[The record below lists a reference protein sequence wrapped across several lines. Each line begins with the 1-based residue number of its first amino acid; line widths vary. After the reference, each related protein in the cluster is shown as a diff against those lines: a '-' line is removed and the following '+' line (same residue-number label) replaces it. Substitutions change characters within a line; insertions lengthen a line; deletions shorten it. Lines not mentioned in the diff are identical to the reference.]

1 MITRENYE
9 IYFMEYM
16 DGNLSARERAEV
28 EAFLL
33 VHPDLRELLDGMDE
47 VRLEVPAEVFGKKE
61 EIKRTVR
68 EREREY
74 YAIAAAEGVITDEE
88 QAWVD
93 GNVDKDVFE
102 REVETCAK
110 IKVKPNPKCRFE
122 GKAGVYRK
130 SGAVLFVK
138 RYAAIAAVVALGIVV
153 AIYSTKK
160 EEFSMEDLPVTVVKT
175 ETILLPGVPEPEAIM
190 EPEIEREQFMKREA
204 EAGETVVVVE
214 RVIPPDVIELKKQLK
229 VPVEIMAPQPNEI
242 LTSPYEGLQFRASV
256 KEQREPVFQ
265 LITRSGKSDN
275 IVNNLIDVG
284 KNVLERLRAKEKKD
298 IESL

>member
-9 IYFMEYM
+9 IYFMDYM

-33 VHPDLRELLDGMDE
+33 VHPDLRELLDGMNE
-47 VRLEVPAEVFGKKE
+47 VWLEVPVEVFDKKE

-68 EREREY
+68 ESEIEY
-74 YAIAAAEGVITDEE
+74 YAIATAEGVITGED
-88 QAWVD
+88 QTWVD
-93 GNVDKDVFE
+93 GNGDTDVFE
-102 REVETCAK
+102 REVEMYAK
-110 IKVKPNPKCRFE
+110 VKVKPDPICRFE
-122 GKAGVYRK
+122 GKVGVYRK
-130 SGAVLFVK
+130 SGAVVFVK
-138 RYAAIAAVVALGIVV
+138 RYAAIAAVVALGGVV
-153 AIYSTKK
+153 AIYSTRK
-160 EEFSMEDLPVTVVKT
+160 EEFSMEDLPMTVVKT
-175 ETILLPGVPEPEAIM
+175 ETILLPEPEAIV
-190 EPEIEREQFMKREA
+190 EPKIERVQFMKREV

-214 RVIPPDVIELKKQLK
+214 RVIPPDAIELKKQLK

-242 LTSPYEGLQFRASV
+242 LTSPYEGLQFRISG

-284 KNVLERLRAKEKKD
+284 KNVLEHLRAKKKKD

>member
-9 IYFMEYM
+9 IYFMDYM

-33 VHPDLRELLDGMDE
+33 VHPDLRELLDGMNE
-47 VRLEVPAEVFGKKE
+47 VWLEVPVEVFDKKE

-68 EREREY
+68 EREIEY
-74 YAIAAAEGVITDEE
+74 YAIATAEGVITGEE
-88 QAWVD
+88 QTWVD

-102 REVETCAK
+102 REVEMYAK
-110 IKVKPNPKCRFE
+110 VKVKPDPICRFE
-122 GKAGVYRK
+122 GKVGVYRK

-138 RYAAIAAVVALGIVV
+138 RYAAIAAVVALGGVV
-153 AIYSTKK
+153 AIYSTRK
-160 EEFSMEDLPVTVVKT
+160 EEFSMEDLPMTVVKT
-175 ETILLPGVPEPEAIM
+175 ETILLPEPEAIV
-190 EPEIEREQFMKREA
+190 EPKIERVQFMKREV
-204 EAGETVVVVE
+204 ETGETVVVVE
-214 RVIPPDVIELKKQLK
+214 RVIPPDAIELKKQLK

-242 LTSPYEGLQFRASV
+242 LTSPYEGLQFRISG

-284 KNVLERLRAKEKKD
+284 KNVLEHLRAKKKKD

>member
-9 IYFMEYM
+9 IYFMDYM

-33 VHPDLRELLDGMDE
+33 VHPDLRELLDGMNG
-47 VRLEVPAEVFGKKE
+47 VWLEVPVEVFDKKE

-68 EREREY
+68 EREIEY
-74 YAIAAAEGVITDEE
+74 YAIATAEGVITGEE
-88 QAWVD
+88 QTWVD

-102 REVETCAK
+102 REVEMYAK
-110 IKVKPNPKCRFE
+110 VKVKPDPICRFE
-122 GKAGVYRK
+122 GKVGVYRK

-138 RYAAIAAVVALGIVV
+138 RYAAIAAVVALGGVV
-153 AIYSTKK
+153 AIYSTRK
-160 EEFSMEDLPVTVVKT
+160 EEFSMEDLPMTVVKT
-175 ETILLPGVPEPEAIM
+175 ETILLPEPEAIV
-190 EPEIEREQFMKREA
+190 EPKIERVQFMKREV

-214 RVIPPDVIELKKQLK
+214 RVIPPDAIELKKQLK

-242 LTSPYEGLQFRASV
+242 LTSPYEGLQFRISG

-284 KNVLERLRAKEKKD
+284 KNVLEHLRAKKKKD

>member
-9 IYFMEYM
+9 IYFMDYM

-33 VHPDLRELLDGMDE
+33 VHPDLRELLDGMNE
-47 VRLEVPAEVFGKKE
+47 VWLEVPAEVFDKKE

-68 EREREY
+68 EREIEY
-74 YAIAAAEGVITDEE
+74 YAIATAEGVITGEE
-88 QAWVD
+88 QTWVD

-102 REVETCAK
+102 REVEMYAK
-110 IKVKPNPKCRFE
+110 VKVKPDPICRFE
-122 GKAGVYRK
+122 GKVGVYRK

-138 RYAAIAAVVALGIVV
+138 RYAVIAAVVALGGVV
-153 AIYSTKK
+153 AIYSTRK
-160 EEFSMEDLPVTVVKT
+160 EEFSMEDLPMTVVKT
-175 ETILLPGVPEPEAIM
+175 ETILLPEPEAIV
-190 EPEIEREQFMKREA
+190 EPEIERVQFMNREV

-214 RVIPPDVIELKKQLK
+214 RVIPPDAIELKKQLK

-242 LTSPYEGLQFRASV
+242 LTSPYEGLQFRISG

-284 KNVLERLRAKEKKD
+284 KNVLEHLRAKEKKD

>member
-9 IYFMEYM
+9 IYFMDYM

-33 VHPDLRELLDGMDE
+33 VHPDLRELLDGMNE
-47 VRLEVPAEVFGKKE
+47 VWLEVPVEVFDKKE

-68 EREREY
+68 EREIEY
-74 YAIAAAEGVITDEE
+74 YAIATAEGVITGEE
-88 QAWVD
+88 QTWVD

-102 REVETCAK
+102 REVEMYAK
-110 IKVKPNPKCRFE
+110 VKVKPDPICRFE
-122 GKAGVYRK
+122 GKVGVYRK

-138 RYAAIAAVVALGIVV
+138 RYAAIAAVVALGGVV
-153 AIYSTKK
+153 AIYSTRK
-160 EEFSMEDLPVTVVKT
+160 EEFSMEDLPMTVVKT
-175 ETILLPGVPEPEAIM
+175 ETILLPEPEAIV
-190 EPEIEREQFMKREA
+190 EPKIERVQFMKREV

-214 RVIPPDVIELKKQLK
+214 RVIPPDAIELKKQLK

-242 LTSPYEGLQFRASV
+242 LTSPYEGLQFRISG

-265 LITRSGKSDN
+265 LIIRSGKSDN

-284 KNVLERLRAKEKKD
+284 KNVLEHLRAKKKKD

>member
-1 MITRENYE
+1 D
-9 IYFMEYM
+9 YM

-33 VHPDLRELLDGMDE
+33 VHPDLRELLDGMNE
-47 VRLEVPAEVFGKKE
+47 VWLEVPVEVFDKKE

-68 EREREY
+68 EREIEY
-74 YAIAAAEGVITDEE
+74 YAIATAEGVITGEE
-88 QAWVD
+88 QTWVD

-102 REVETCAK
+102 REVEMYAK
-110 IKVKPNPKCRFE
+110 VKVKPDPICRFE
-122 GKAGVYRK
+122 GKVGVYRK

-138 RYAAIAAVVALGIVV
+138 RYAAIAAVVALGGVV
-153 AIYSTKK
+153 AIYSTRK
-160 EEFSMEDLPVTVVKT
+160 EEFSMEDLPMTVVKT
-175 ETILLPGVPEPEAIM
+175 ETILLPEPEAIV
-190 EPEIEREQFMKREA
+190 EPKIERVQFMKREV

-214 RVIPPDVIELKKQLK
+214 RVIPPDAIELKKQLK

-242 LTSPYEGLQFRASV
+242 LTSPYEGLQFRISG

-284 KNVLERLRAKEKKD
+284 KNVLEHLRAKKKKD

>member
-1 MITRENYE
+1 MITKENYE
-9 IYFMEYM
+9 IYFMDYM

-33 VHPDLRELLDGMDE
+33 VHPDLRELLDGMNE
-47 VRLEVPAEVFGKKE
+47 VWLEVPVEVFDKKE

-68 EREREY
+68 EREIEY
-74 YAIAAAEGVITDEE
+74 YAIATAEGVITGEE
-88 QAWVD
+88 QTWVD
-93 GNVDKDVFE
+93 GNVDKDVFK
-102 REVETCAK
+102 REVEMYAK
-110 IKVKPNPKCRFE
+110 VKVKPDPICRFE
-122 GKAGVYRK
+122 GKVGVYRK

-138 RYAAIAAVVALGIVV
+138 RYAAIAAVVALGGVV
-153 AIYSTKK
+153 AIYSTRK
-160 EEFSMEDLPVTVVKT
+160 EEFSMEDLPMTVVKT
-175 ETILLPGVPEPEAIM
+175 ETILLPEPEAIV
-190 EPEIEREQFMKREA
+190 EPKIERVQFMKREV

-214 RVIPPDVIELKKQLK
+214 RVIPPDAIELKKQLK

-242 LTSPYEGLQFRASV
+242 LTSPYEGLQFRISG

-284 KNVLERLRAKEKKD
+284 KNVLEHLRAKKKKD

>member
-68 EREREY
+68 EREY

-102 REVETCAK
+102 RDVETCAK
-110 IKVKPNPKCRFE
+110 IKVKPDPACLFE

>member
-9 IYFMEYM
+9 IYFMDYM

-33 VHPDLRELLDGMDE
+33 VHPDLRELLDGMNE
-47 VRLEVPAEVFGKKE
+47 VWLEVPVEVFEKKE

-68 EREREY
+68 EREIEY
-74 YAIAAAEGVITDEE
+74 YAIATAEGVITGEE
-88 QAWVD
+88 QTWVD

-102 REVETCAK
+102 REVEMYAK
-110 IKVKPNPKCRFE
+110 VKVKPDPICRFE
-122 GKAGVYRK
+122 GKVGVYRK

-138 RYAAIAAVVALGIVV
+138 RYAAIAAVVALGGVV
-153 AIYSTKK
+153 AIYSTRK
-160 EEFSMEDLPVTVVKT
+160 EEFSMEDLPMTVVKT
-175 ETILLPGVPEPEAIM
+175 ETILLPEPEAIV
-190 EPEIEREQFMKREA
+190 EPKIERVQFMKREV

-214 RVIPPDVIELKKQLK
+214 RVIPPDAIELKKQLK

-242 LTSPYEGLQFRASV
+242 LTSPYEGLQFRISG

-284 KNVLERLRAKEKKD
+284 KNVLEHLRAKKKKD

>member
-9 IYFMEYM
+9 IYFMDYM

-28 EAFLL
+28 ETFLL
-33 VHPDLRELLDGMDE
+33 VHPDLRELLDGMNE
-47 VRLEVPAEVFGKKE
+47 VWLEVPVEVFDKKE

-68 EREREY
+68 EREIEY
-74 YAIAAAEGVITDEE
+74 YAIATAEGVITGEE
-88 QAWVD
+88 QTWVD

-102 REVETCAK
+102 REVEMYAK
-110 IKVKPNPKCRFE
+110 VKVKPDPICRFE
-122 GKAGVYRK
+122 GKVGVYRK

-138 RYAAIAAVVALGIVV
+138 RYAAMAAVVALGGVV
-153 AIYSTKK
+153 AIYSTRK
-160 EEFSMEDLPVTVVKT
+160 EEFSMEDLPMTVVKT
-175 ETILLPGVPEPEAIM
+175 ETILLPEPEAIV
-190 EPEIEREQFMKREA
+190 EPKIERVQFMKREV

-214 RVIPPDVIELKKQLK
+214 RVIPPDAIELKKQLK

-242 LTSPYEGLQFRASV
+242 LTSPYEGLQFRISG

-284 KNVLERLRAKEKKD
+284 KNVLEHLRAKKKKD

>member
-16 DGNLSARERAEV
+16 DGNLSAREQAEV

-33 VHPDLRELLDGMDE
+33 VYTDLRELLDGMDE

-68 EREREY
+68 ERELEY
-74 YAIAAAEGVITDEE
+74 YAIATAEGVITDEE

-110 IKVKPNPKCRFE
+110 IKVKPDPTCRFE
-122 GKAGVYRK
+122 GKAGMYRK

-153 AIYSTKK
+153 AIYSTRK

-175 ETILLPGVPEPEAIM
+175 ETILLPGIPEPEAIVDKSTGY
-190 EPEIEREQFMKREA
+190 PTASLVFPARIVKTLPDYYLHCPV
-204 EAGETVVVVE
+204 GD
-214 RVIPPDVIELKKQLK
+214 IPMQLMMG
-229 VPVEIMAPQPNEI
+229 VP
-242 LTSPYEGLQFRASV
+242 ASWACWISSSL
-256 KEQREPVFQ
+256 PV
-265 LITRSGKSDN
+265 TKP
-275 IVNNLIDVG
+275 
-284 KNVLERLRAKEKKD
+284 
-298 IESL
+298 

>member
-16 DGNLSARERAEV
+16 DGNLSAREQAEV

-61 EIKRTVR
+61 EIKRTVW
-68 EREREY
+68 EREIEY

-93 GNVDKDVFE
+93 GNVNKDVFE

-110 IKVKPNPKCRFE
+110 IKVKPDPTCRFE
-122 GKAGVYRK
+122 G
-130 SGAVLFVK
+130 K

-175 ETILLPGVPEPEAIM
+175 ETILLPGVPEPEAIV
-190 EPEIEREQFMKREA
+190 EPEIERVQFMKREA
-204 EAGETVVVVE
+204 EAEETIVVVE
-214 RVIPPDVIELKKQLK
+214 RVIPPNAIELKKQLK

-242 LTSPYEGLQFRASV
+242 LTSPYEGLQFRVSV
-256 KEQREPVFQ
+256 KEQRKPVFQ
-265 LITRSGKSDN
+265 LITPSGKSDN

>member
-1 MITRENYE
+1 MITKENYE
-9 IYFMEYM
+9 IYFMDYM
-16 DGNLSARERAEV
+16 DGNLSARKRAEV
-28 EAFLL
+28 ETFLL
-33 VHPDLRELLDGMDE
+33 VHPDLRELLDGMNE
-47 VRLEVPAEVFGKKE
+47 VWLEVPVEVFDKKE

-68 EREREY
+68 EREIEY
-74 YAIAAAEGVITDEE
+74 YAIATAEGVITGEE
-88 QAWVD
+88 QTWVD

-102 REVETCAK
+102 REVEMYAK
-110 IKVKPNPKCRFE
+110 VKVKPDPICRFE
-122 GKAGVYRK
+122 GKVGVYRK

-138 RYAAIAAVVALGIVV
+138 RYAAMAAVVALGGVV
-153 AIYSTKK
+153 AIYSTRK
-160 EEFSMEDLPVTVVKT
+160 EEFSMEDLPMTVVKT
-175 ETILLPGVPEPEAIM
+175 ETILLPEPEAIV
-190 EPEIEREQFMKREA
+190 EPKIERVQFMKREV

-214 RVIPPDVIELKKQLK
+214 RVIPPDAIELKKQLK

-242 LTSPYEGLQFRASV
+242 LTSPYEGLQFRISG

-284 KNVLERLRAKEKKD
+284 KNVLEHLRAKKKKD

>member
-9 IYFMEYM
+9 IYFMDYM

-33 VHPDLRELLDGMDE
+33 VHPDLRELLDGMNE
-47 VRLEVPAEVFGKKE
+47 VWLEVPVEVFDKKE

-68 EREREY
+68 EREIEY
-74 YAIAAAEGVITDEE
+74 YAIATAEGVITGEE
-88 QAWVD
+88 QTWVD

-102 REVETCAK
+102 REVEMYAK
-110 IKVKPNPKCRFE
+110 VKVKPDPICRFE
-122 GKAGVYRK
+122 GKVGVYRK

-138 RYAAIAAVVALGIVV
+138 RYAAIAAVVALGGVV
-153 AIYSTKK
+153 AIYSTRK
-160 EEFSMEDLPVTVVKT
+160 EEFSMEDLPMTVVKT
-175 ETILLPGVPEPEAIM
+175 ETILLPEPEAIV
-190 EPEIEREQFMKREA
+190 EPKIERVQFMKREV
-204 EAGETVVVVE
+204 EAGEIVVVVE
-214 RVIPPDVIELKKQLK
+214 RVIPPDAIELKKQLK

-284 KNVLERLRAKEKKD
+284 KNVLEHLRAKKKKD

>member
-9 IYFMEYM
+9 IYFMDYM

-33 VHPDLRELLDGMDE
+33 VHPDLRELLDGMNE
-47 VRLEVPAEVFGKKE
+47 VWLEVPVEVFDKKE

-68 EREREY
+68 EREIEY
-74 YAIAAAEGVITDEE
+74 YAIATAEGVITGEE
-88 QAWVD
+88 QTWVD

-102 REVETCAK
+102 REVEMYAK
-110 IKVKPNPKCRFE
+110 VKVKPDPICRFE
-122 GKAGVYRK
+122 GKVGVYRK

-138 RYAAIAAVVALGIVV
+138 RYAAIAAVVALGGVV
-153 AIYSTKK
+153 AIYSTRK
-160 EEFSMEDLPVTVVKT
+160 EEFSIEDLPMTVVKT
-175 ETILLPGVPEPEAIM
+175 ETILFPEPEAIV
-190 EPEIEREQFMKREA
+190 EPKIERVQFMKREV

-214 RVIPPDVIELKKQLK
+214 RVIPPDAIELKKQLK

-242 LTSPYEGLQFRASV
+242 LTSPYEGLQFRISG

>member
-1 MITRENYE
+1 MITKENYE
-9 IYFMEYM
+9 IYFMDYM

-33 VHPDLRELLDGMDE
+33 VHPDLRELLDGMNE
-47 VRLEVPAEVFGKKE
+47 VWLEVPVEVFDKKE

-68 EREREY
+68 EREIEY
-74 YAIAAAEGVITDEE
+74 YAIATAEGVITGEE
-88 QAWVD
+88 QTWVD

-102 REVETCAK
+102 REVEMYAK
-110 IKVKPNPKCRFE
+110 VKVKPDPICRFE
-122 GKAGVYRK
+122 GKVGVYRK

-138 RYAAIAAVVALGIVV
+138 RYAAIAAVVALGGVV
-153 AIYSTKK
+153 AIYSTRK
-160 EEFSMEDLPVTVVKT
+160 EEFSMEDLPMTVVRT
-175 ETILLPGVPEPEAIM
+175 ETILLPEPEAIV
-190 EPEIEREQFMKREA
+190 EPKIERVQFMKREV

-214 RVIPPDVIELKKQLK
+214 RVIPPDAIELKKQLK

-242 LTSPYEGLQFRASV
+242 LTSPYEGLQFRISG

-284 KNVLERLRAKEKKD
+284 KNVLEHLRAKKKKD

>member
-16 DGNLSARERAEV
+16 DGNLSAREQAEV

-33 VHPDLRELLDGMDE
+33 VHPDLRE
-47 VRLEVPAEVFGKKE
+47 VRLEVPAEGFGKKE

-68 EREREY
+68 EREIEY

-130 SGAVLFVK
+130 SG
-138 RYAAIAAVVALGIVV
+138 
-153 AIYSTKK
+153 S
-160 EEFSMEDLPVTVVKT
+160 FSSNAT
-175 ETILLPGVPEPEAIM
+175 
-190 EPEIEREQFMKREA
+190 
-204 EAGETVVVVE
+204 
-214 RVIPPDVIELKKQLK
+214 QL
-229 VPVEIMAPQPNEI
+229 
-242 LTSPYEGLQFRASV
+242 SPR
-256 KEQREPVFQ
+256 
-265 LITRSGKSDN
+265 
-275 IVNNLIDVG
+275 
-284 KNVLERLRAKEKKD
+284 
-298 IESL
+298 

>member
-9 IYFMEYM
+9 IYFMDYM

-33 VHPDLRELLDGMDE
+33 VHPDLRELLDGMNE
-47 VRLEVPAEVFGKKE
+47 VWLEVPVEVFDKKE
-61 EIKRTVR
+61 EIKRKVR
-68 EREREY
+68 EREIEY
-74 YAIAAAEGVITDEE
+74 YAIATAEGVITGEE
-88 QAWVD
+88 QTWVD

-102 REVETCAK
+102 REVEMYAK
-110 IKVKPNPKCRFE
+110 VKVKPDPICRFE
-122 GKAGVYRK
+122 GKVGVYRK

-138 RYAAIAAVVALGIVV
+138 RYAAIAAVVALGGVV
-153 AIYSTKK
+153 AIYSTRK
-160 EEFSMEDLPVTVVKT
+160 EEFSMEDLPMTVVKT
-175 ETILLPGVPEPEAIM
+175 ETILLPEPEAIV
-190 EPEIEREQFMKREA
+190 EPKIERVQFMKREV

-214 RVIPPDVIELKKQLK
+214 RVIPPDAIELKKQLK

-242 LTSPYEGLQFRASV
+242 LTSPYEGLQFRISG

-284 KNVLERLRAKEKKD
+284 KNVLEHLRAKKKKD

>member
-9 IYFMEYM
+9 IYFMDYM

-33 VHPDLRELLDGMDE
+33 VHPDLRELLDGMNE
-47 VRLEVPAEVFGKKE
+47 VWLEVPVEVFDKKE

-68 EREREY
+68 EREIEY
-74 YAIAAAEGVITDEE
+74 YAIATAEGVITGEE
-88 QAWVD
+88 QTWVD

-102 REVETCAK
+102 REVEMYAK
-110 IKVKPNPKCRFE
+110 VKVKPDPICRFE
-122 GKAGVYRK
+122 GKVGVYRK

-138 RYAAIAAVVALGIVV
+138 RYAAIAAVVALGGVV
-153 AIYSTKK
+153 AIYSTRK
-160 EEFSMEDLPVTVVKT
+160 EEFSMEDLPMTVVKT
-175 ETILLPGVPEPEAIM
+175 ETILFPEPEAIV
-190 EPEIEREQFMKREA
+190 EPKIERVQFMKREV

-214 RVIPPDVIELKKQLK
+214 RVIPPDAIELKKQLK

-242 LTSPYEGLQFRASV
+242 LTSPYEGLQFRISG

-284 KNVLERLRAKEKKD
+284 KNVLEHLRAKKKKD

>member
-9 IYFMEYM
+9 IYFMDYM

-33 VHPDLRELLDGMDE
+33 VHPDLRELLDGMNE
-47 VRLEVPAEVFGKKE
+47 VWLEVPVEVFDKKE

-68 EREREY
+68 EREIEY
-74 YAIAAAEGVITDEE
+74 YAIATAEGVITGEE
-88 QAWVD
+88 QTWVD

-102 REVETCAK
+102 REVEMYAK
-110 IKVKPNPKCRFE
+110 VKVKPDPICRFE
-122 GKAGVYRK
+122 GKVGVYRK

-138 RYAAIAAVVALGIVV
+138 RYAAIAAVVALGGVV
-153 AIYSTKK
+153 AIYSTRK
-160 EEFSMEDLPVTVVKT
+160 EEFSMEDLPMTVVKT
-175 ETILLPGVPEPEAIM
+175 ETILLPEPEAIV
-190 EPEIEREQFMKREA
+190 EPKIERVQFMKREV

-214 RVIPPDVIELKKQLK
+214 RVIPPDAIELKKQLK

-242 LTSPYEGLQFRASV
+242 LTSPYEGLQFRISG

-284 KNVLERLRAKEKKD
+284 KNVLEHLRAKKKKD

>member
-9 IYFMEYM
+9 IYFMDYM

-33 VHPDLRELLDGMDE
+33 VHPDLRELLDGMNE
-47 VRLEVPAEVFGKKE
+47 VWLEVPVEVFDKKE

-68 EREREY
+68 EREIEY
-74 YAIAAAEGVITDEE
+74 YAIATAEGVITDEE

-102 REVETCAK
+102 REVEMYAK
-110 IKVKPNPKCRFE
+110 VKVKPDPICRFE
-122 GKAGVYRK
+122 GKVGVYRK

-138 RYAAIAAVVALGIVV
+138 RYAAIAAVVALGGVV
-153 AIYSTKK
+153 AIYSTRK
-160 EEFSMEDLPVTVVKT
+160 EEFSMEDLPMTVVKT
-175 ETILLPGVPEPEAIM
+175 ETILLPEPEAIV
-190 EPEIEREQFMKREA
+190 EPKIERVQFMKREV

-214 RVIPPDVIELKKQLK
+214 RVIPPDAIELKKQLK

-284 KNVLERLRAKEKKD
+284 KNVLEHLRAKKKKD

>member
-9 IYFMEYM
+9 IYFMDYM

-33 VHPDLRELLDGMDE
+33 VHPDLRELLDGMNE
-47 VRLEVPAEVFGKKE
+47 VWLEVPAEVFDKKE

-68 EREREY
+68 EREIEY
-74 YAIAAAEGVITDEE
+74 YAIATAEGVITGEE
-88 QAWVD
+88 QTWVD

-102 REVETCAK
+102 REVEMYAK
-110 IKVKPNPKCRFE
+110 VKVKPDPICRFE
-122 GKAGVYRK
+122 GKVGVYRK

-138 RYAAIAAVVALGIVV
+138 RYAAIAAVVALGGVV
-153 AIYSTKK
+153 AIYSTRK
-160 EEFSMEDLPVTVVKT
+160 EEFSMEDLPMTVVKT
-175 ETILLPGVPEPEAIM
+175 ETILLPEPEAIV
-190 EPEIEREQFMKREA
+190 EPEIERVQFMKREV

-214 RVIPPDVIELKKQLK
+214 RVIPPDAIELKKQLK

-242 LTSPYEGLQFRASV
+242 LTSPYEGFQFRISG

-284 KNVLERLRAKEKKD
+284 KNVLEHLRAKEKKD

>member
-9 IYFMEYM
+9 IYFMDYM

-33 VHPDLRELLDGMDE
+33 VHPDLRELLDGMNE
-47 VRLEVPAEVFGKKE
+47 VWLEVPVEVFDKKE

-68 EREREY
+68 EREIEY
-74 YAIAAAEGVITDEE
+74 YAIATAEGVITGEE
-88 QAWVD
+88 QTWVD

-102 REVETCAK
+102 REVEMYAK
-110 IKVKPNPKCRFE
+110 VKVKPDPICRFE
-122 GKAGVYRK
+122 GKVGVYRK

-138 RYAAIAAVVALGIVV
+138 RYAAIAAVVALGGVV
-153 AIYSTKK
+153 AIYSTRK
-160 EEFSMEDLPVTVVKT
+160 EEFSMEDLLMTVVKT
-175 ETILLPGVPEPEAIM
+175 ETILLPEPEAIV
-190 EPEIEREQFMKREA
+190 EPKIERVQFMKREV

-214 RVIPPDVIELKKQLK
+214 RVIPPDAIELKKQLK

-242 LTSPYEGLQFRASV
+242 LTSPYEGLQFRISG

-275 IVNNLIDVG
+275 IVNNLIDVV
-284 KNVLERLRAKEKKD
+284 KNVLEHLRAKKKKD

>member
-9 IYFMEYM
+9 IYFMDYM
-16 DGNLSARERAEV
+16 DGNLSARGRAEV

-33 VHPDLRELLDGMDE
+33 VHPDLRELLDGMNE
-47 VRLEVPAEVFGKKE
+47 VWLEVPAEVFDKKE

-68 EREREY
+68 EREIEY
-74 YAIAAAEGVITDEE
+74 YAIATAEGVITGEE
-88 QAWVD
+88 QTWVD

-102 REVETCAK
+102 REVEMYAK
-110 IKVKPNPKCRFE
+110 VKVKPDPICRFE
-122 GKAGVYRK
+122 GKVGVYRK

-138 RYAAIAAVVALGIVV
+138 RYAAIAAVVALGGVV
-153 AIYSTKK
+153 AIYSTRK
-160 EEFSMEDLPVTVVKT
+160 EEFSMEDLPMTVVKT
-175 ETILLPGVPEPEAIM
+175 ETILLPEPEAIV
-190 EPEIEREQFMKREA
+190 EPEIERVQFMKREV
-204 EAGETVVVVE
+204 ETGETVVVVE
-214 RVIPPDVIELKKQLK
+214 RVIPPDAIELKKQLK

-242 LTSPYEGLQFRASV
+242 LTSPYEGLQFRISG

-284 KNVLERLRAKEKKD
+284 KNVLEHLRAKEKKD

>member
-9 IYFMEYM
+9 IYFMDYM

-33 VHPDLRELLDGMDE
+33 VHPDLRELLDGMNE
-47 VRLEVPAEVFGKKE
+47 VWLEVPVEVFDKKE

-68 EREREY
+68 EREIEY
-74 YAIAAAEGVITDEE
+74 YAIATAEGVITGEE
-88 QAWVD
+88 QTWVD
-93 GNVDKDVFE
+93 GTVDKDVFE
-102 REVETCAK
+102 REVERYAK
-110 IKVKPNPKCRFE
+110 VKVKPDPICRFE
-122 GKAGVYRK
+122 GKVGVYRK

-138 RYAAIAAVVALGIVV
+138 RYAAIAAVVALGGVV
-153 AIYSTKK
+153 AIYSTRK
-160 EEFSMEDLPVTVVKT
+160 EEFSMEDLPMTVVKT
-175 ETILLPGVPEPEAIM
+175 ETILLPEPEAIV
-190 EPEIEREQFMKREA
+190 EPKIERVQFMKREV

-214 RVIPPDVIELKKQLK
+214 RVIPPDAIELKKQLK

-242 LTSPYEGLQFRASV
+242 LTSPYEGLQFRISG

-275 IVNNLIDVG
+275 IVTNLIDVG
-284 KNVLERLRAKEKKD
+284 KNVLEHLRAKKKKD

>member
-9 IYFMEYM
+9 IYFMDYM

-33 VHPDLRELLDGMDE
+33 VHPDLRELLDGMNE
-47 VRLEVPAEVFGKKE
+47 VWLEVPVEVFDKKE

-68 EREREY
+68 EREIEY
-74 YAIAAAEGVITDEE
+74 YAIATAEGVITGEE
-88 QAWVD
+88 QTWVD

-102 REVETCAK
+102 REVEMYAK
-110 IKVKPNPKCRFE
+110 VKVKPDPICRFE
-122 GKAGVYRK
+122 GKVGVYRK

-153 AIYSTKK
+153 AIYSTRK
-160 EEFSMEDLPVTVVKT
+160 EEFSMEDLPMTVVKT
-175 ETILLPGVPEPEAIM
+175 ETILLPEPEAIV
-190 EPEIEREQFMKREA
+190 EPKIERVQFMKREV

-214 RVIPPDVIELKKQLK
+214 RGIPPDASELKKQLK

-242 LTSPYEGLQFRASV
+242 LTSPYEGLQFRSSV
-256 KEQREPVFQ
+256 KEQRKPVFQ

-284 KNVLERLRAKEKKD
+284 KNVLEHLRAKKKKD

>member
-47 VRLEVPAEVFGKKE
+47 VRQEVPAEVFGKKE

-102 REVETCAK
+102 RDVETCAK
-110 IKVKPNPKCRFE
+110 IKVKPDPACLFE

-204 EAGETVVVVE
+204 EAGSW
-214 RVIPPDVIELKKQLK
+214 
-229 VPVEIMAPQPNEI
+229 N
-242 LTSPYEGLQFRASV
+242 G
-256 KEQREPVFQ
+256 
-265 LITRSGKSDN
+265 
-275 IVNNLIDVG
+275 
-284 KNVLERLRAKEKKD
+284 
-298 IESL
+298 

>member
-9 IYFMEYM
+9 IYFMDYM

-33 VHPDLRELLDGMDE
+33 VHPDLRELLDGMNE
-47 VRLEVPAEVFGKKE
+47 VWLEVPVEVFDKKE

-68 EREREY
+68 EREIEY
-74 YAIAAAEGVITDEE
+74 YAIATAEGVITGEE
-88 QAWVD
+88 QTWVD

-102 REVETCAK
+102 REVEMYAK
-110 IKVKPNPKCRFE
+110 VKVKPDPICRFE
-122 GKAGVYRK
+122 GKVGVYRK

-138 RYAAIAAVVALGIVV
+138 RYAAIAAVVALGGVV
-153 AIYSTKK
+153 AIYSTRKV
-160 EEFSMEDLPVTVVKT
+160 EFSMEDLPMTVVKT
-175 ETILLPGVPEPEAIM
+175 ETILLPEPEAIV
-190 EPEIEREQFMKREA
+190 EPKIERVQFMKREV

-214 RVIPPDVIELKKQLK
+214 RVIPPDAIELKKQLK

-242 LTSPYEGLQFRASV
+242 LTSPYEGLQFRISG

-284 KNVLERLRAKEKKD
+284 KTVLEHLRAKKKKD

>member
-9 IYFMEYM
+9 IYFMDYM

-33 VHPDLRELLDGMDE
+33 VHPDLRELLDGMNE
-47 VRLEVPAEVFGKKE
+47 VWLEVPVEVFDKKE

-68 EREREY
+68 EREIEY
-74 YAIAAAEGVITDEE
+74 YAIATAEGVITGEE
-88 QAWVD
+88 QTWVD

-102 REVETCAK
+102 REVEMYAK
-110 IKVKPNPKCRFE
+110 VKVKPDPICRFE
-122 GKAGVYRK
+122 GKVGVYRK

-138 RYAAIAAVVALGIVV
+138 RYAAIAAVVALGGVV
-153 AIYSTKK
+153 AIYSTRK
-160 EEFSMEDLPVTVVKT
+160 EEFSMEDLPMTVVKT
-175 ETILLPGVPEPEAIM
+175 ETILLPEPEAIV
-190 EPEIEREQFMKREA
+190 EPKIERVQFMKREV

-214 RVIPPDVIELKKQLK
+214 RVIPPDAIELKKQLK
-229 VPVEIMAPQPNEI
+229 VPVEIMALQPNEI
-242 LTSPYEGLQFRASV
+242 LTSPYEGLQFRISG

-284 KNVLERLRAKEKKD
+284 KNVLEHLRAKKKKD

>member
-9 IYFMEYM
+9 IYFMDYM

-33 VHPDLRELLDGMDE
+33 VHPDLRELLDGMNE
-47 VRLEVPAEVFGKKE
+47 VWLEVPVEGFDKKE

-68 EREREY
+68 EREIEY
-74 YAIAAAEGVITDEE
+74 YAIATAEGVITGEE
-88 QAWVD
+88 QTWVD

-102 REVETCAK
+102 REVEMYAK
-110 IKVKPNPKCRFE
+110 VKVKPDPICRFE
-122 GKAGVYRK
+122 GKVGVYRK

-138 RYAAIAAVVALGIVV
+138 RYAAIAAVVALGGVV
-153 AIYSTKK
+153 AIYSTRK
-160 EEFSMEDLPVTVVKT
+160 EEFSMEDLPMTVVKT
-175 ETILLPGVPEPEAIM
+175 ETILLPEPEAIV
-190 EPEIEREQFMKREA
+190 EPKIERVQFMKREV

-214 RVIPPDVIELKKQLK
+214 RVIPPDAIELKKQLK

-242 LTSPYEGLQFRASV
+242 LTSPYEGLQFRISG

-284 KNVLERLRAKEKKD
+284 KNVLEHLRAKKKKD

>member
-9 IYFMEYM
+9 IYFMDYM

-33 VHPDLRELLDGMDE
+33 VHPDLRELLDGMNE
-47 VRLEVPAEVFGKKE
+47 VWLEVPVEVFDKKE

-68 EREREY
+68 EREIEY
-74 YAIAAAEGVITDEE
+74 YAIATAEGVITGEE
-88 QAWVD
+88 QTWVD

-102 REVETCAK
+102 REVEMYAK
-110 IKVKPNPKCRFE
+110 VKVKPDPICRFE
-122 GKAGVYRK
+122 GKVGVYRK

-138 RYAAIAAVVALGIVV
+138 RYAAIAAVVALGGVV
-153 AIYSTKK
+153 AIYSTRK
-160 EEFSMEDLPVTVVKT
+160 EEFSMEDLPMTVVKT
-175 ETILLPGVPEPEAIM
+175 ETILLPEPEAIV
-190 EPEIEREQFMKREA
+190 EPKIERVQFMKREV

-214 RVIPPDVIELKKQLK
+214 RVIPPDAIELKKQLK

-242 LTSPYEGLQFRASV
+242 LTSPYEGLQFRISG
-256 KEQREPVFQ
+256 KEHREPVFQ

-284 KNVLERLRAKEKKD
+284 KNVLEHLRAKKKKD

>member
-1 MITRENYE
+1 MITKENYE
-9 IYFMEYM
+9 IYFMDYM

-28 EAFLL
+28 ETFLL
-33 VHPDLRELLDGMDE
+33 VHPDLRELLDGMNE
-47 VRLEVPAEVFGKKE
+47 VWLEVPVEVFDKKE

-68 EREREY
+68 EREIEY
-74 YAIAAAEGVITDEE
+74 YAIATAEGVITGEE
-88 QAWVD
+88 QTWVD

-102 REVETCAK
+102 REVEMYA
-110 IKVKPNPKCRFE
+110 KVKVKLDPICRFE
-122 GKAGVYRK
+122 GKVGVYRK

-138 RYAAIAAVVALGIVV
+138 RYAAMAAVVALGGVV
-153 AIYSTKK
+153 AIYSTRK
-160 EEFSMEDLPVTVVKT
+160 EEFSMEDLPMTVVKT
-175 ETILLPGVPEPEAIM
+175 ETILLPEPEAIV
-190 EPEIEREQFMKREA
+190 EPKIERVQFMKREV

-214 RVIPPDVIELKKQLK
+214 RVIPPDAIELKKQLK

-242 LTSPYEGLQFRASV
+242 LTSPYEGLQFRISG

-284 KNVLERLRAKEKKD
+284 KNVLEHLRAKKKKD

>member
-9 IYFMEYM
+9 IYFMDYM

-33 VHPDLRELLDGMDE
+33 VHPDLRELLDGMNE
-47 VRLEVPAEVFGKKE
+47 VWLEVPVEVFDKKE

-68 EREREY
+68 EREIEY
-74 YAIAAAEGVITDEE
+74 YAIATAEGVITGEE
-88 QAWVD
+88 QTWVD

-102 REVETCAK
+102 REVEMYAK
-110 IKVKPNPKCRFE
+110 VKVKPDPICRFE
-122 GKAGVYRK
+122 GKVGVYRK

-138 RYAAIAAVVALGIVV
+138 RYAAIAAVVALGGVV
-153 AIYSTKK
+153 AIYSTRK
-160 EEFSMEDLPVTVVKT
+160 EEFSMEDLPMTVVKT
-175 ETILLPGVPEPEAIM
+175 ETILLPEPEAIV
-190 EPEIEREQFMKREA
+190 EPKIERVQFMKREV

-214 RVIPPDVIELKKQLK
+214 RVIPPDAIELKKQLK

-242 LTSPYEGLQFRASV
+242 LTSPYEGLQFRISG

>member
-102 REVETCAK
+102 RDVE
-110 IKVKPNPKCRFE
+110 
-122 GKAGVYRK
+122 AGVYRK